1 MLRVYLEIIDM
12 NEVGG
17 KVACR
22 TLYYF
27 VYIPFIFF
35 NSTDSKKNI
44 NDQIS
49 ENNCV
54 RLQICKNM
62 INSSSF
68 TILCNS
74 FFLFESMKYEFF
86 A

>member
-54 RLQICKNM
+54 RCANM
-62 INSSSF
+62 
-68 TILCNS
+68 
-74 FFLFESMKYEFF
+74 
-86 A
+86 